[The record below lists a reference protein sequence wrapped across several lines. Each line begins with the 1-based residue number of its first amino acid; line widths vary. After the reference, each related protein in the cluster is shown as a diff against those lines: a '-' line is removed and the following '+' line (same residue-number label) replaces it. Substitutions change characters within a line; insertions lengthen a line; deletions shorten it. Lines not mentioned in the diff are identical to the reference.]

1 MQNPF
6 NQTNH
11 PGVSSF
17 SRKKEPEKHSDFCHR
32 GLFISFKPDKC
43 IWLMDEILRERI
55 PAVYFFQICGSD
67 SVKPGS
73 PVYRHPRKNAE
84 IIPGA
89 KGLFF

>member
-1 MQNPF
+1 
-6 NQTNH
+6 
-11 PGVSSF
+11 
-17 SRKKEPEKHSDFCHR
+17 
-32 GLFISFKPDKC
+32 
-43 IWLMDEILRERI
+43 MDEILRERI